1 MVAATQRRAAASA
14 AAADR
19 RRARYVGRRSS
30 AGSDVGRRSI
40 AREFATAARCAAV
53 WRGLRRGLLVRH
65 SANHRSAPL
74 RDAVV
79 RSVAATRVV
88 AGAAG
93 RRLPEF
99 CR

>member
-30 AGSDVGRRSI
+30 AGSDVDRRSI

-53 WRGLRRGLLVRH
+53 WRGLLVRH